1 VDAVITTRQLNRM
14 MQVFGIEF
22 GSLEEEEYDRPFGA
36 PTGSGDIFAAS
47 GGVMESAL
55 RTAFHLL
62 TGADLE
68 KVDFEDVRG
77 MTGVKEASV
86 TIAGKTI
93 RIAVANRLGE

>member
-1 VDAVITTRQLNRM
+1 VDAVVTTRQLNRM
-14 MQVFGIEF
+14 MQIFGIEF
-22 GSLEEEEYDRPFGA
+22 AGLEEEEFDRPFGA

-55 RTAFHLL
+55 RTAYHLL

-77 MTGVKEASV
+77 IAASR
-86 TIAGKTI
+86 KPP
-93 RIAVANRLGE
+93 